1 MIFLK
6 QFFTDIK
13 RYEYIDELE
22 EFENNIEE
30 FQEEFLKLERNLQK
44 FYNSSDF
51 KEKFKIMTKVASVLL
66 SVPFSSVH
74 LERLFSNIDINVTPK
89 RNQLGENTL
98 ESILINKEDSDLK
111 ASLERD
117 IHDKYLQKLFQ
128 IEQSFKENPT
138 LIEKNIDK
146 KKSVKLKLDND
157 EIFDLHSSEIDEMG
171 RYEENDDNYNEINHE
186 KLVDLLESNFGNR
199 EVLEEIEISRSFR
212 NLSIEKKVNNKQT
225 TDLQESEIPSN
236 KLRRKREEFE
246 RQDKIFQDTQKLR
259 QFTMDYFFNG
269 NK

>member
-1 MIFLK
+1 
-6 QFFTDIK
+6 
-13 RYEYIDELE
+13 
-22 EFENNIEE
+22 
-30 FQEEFLKLERNLQK
+30 
-44 FYNSSDF
+44 
-51 KEKFKIMTKVASVLL
+51 
-66 SVPFSSVH
+66 
-74 LERLFSNIDINVTPK
+74 
-89 RNQLGENTL
+89 
-98 ESILINKEDSDLK
+98 
-111 ASLERD
+111 
-117 IHDKYLQKLFQ
+117 
-128 IEQSFKENPT
+128 
-138 LIEKNIDK
+138 
-146 KKSVKLKLDND
+146 
-157 EIFDLHSSEIDEMG
+157 MG